1 MSTKKNKLKNMAQMK
16 SKKKKLKYDVLTDIE
31 HVLQRPDTYGGS
43 VTEETWKINF
53 NGKTEEQTIVPM
65 LFKIFDEAI
74 VNAADN
80 YTRNVGMNYLYVDID
95 KEDGMFSVENNG
107 KTVPIKKHPK
117 KDALTGEKI
126 YTPEMVFFRMR
137 SGQNFDDT
145 EVRYEG
151 GRNGIGIKLASIFST
166 ISEVEIRSRTKQ
178 FVQCYKDN
186 MKTRGNVTCRDIT
199 HPYPKTRVF
208 FKIDLSRFK
217 INDQPLTKIPDD
229 VFELMIR
236 RVYDVAACCPHLQVK
251 LNAGYG
257 YNLVQ
262 VPKFY
267 SRYLNEEPLFVSE
280 KKNWSVAVQLTDRE
294 NDSKDVSFVNNIWT
308 RDNGHHV
315 DHVKEEICKCL
326 MQSQIVKRMGLKKRD
341 IMKQIYVVMKCYLAN
356 PTFNSQMK
364 ERMTLPIKKF
374 DTQFKM
380 TGPLKKQLL
389 SGPIIQR
396 LQEIKDEKDGRT
408 MKKND
413 GKKVKNLS
421 ILKLTDAK
429 KAGTKRSDECTLI
442 LTEGDSALALALAGL
457 SVVKNDLFGAYPLK
471 GKILN
476 GEKANKKQ
484 WSDNTVIQNVIKIL
498 GLKHGVKYTS
508 TKDLRYGHILI
519 MSDQDIDGFHI
530 RGLVMSMFSS
540 HWRELLS
547 IPGFIQVMKT
557 PLVKAFNRKRLM
569 KEFFDEEQAKAYQ
582 KQHPTYTFK
591 YYKGLGTST
600 AKEAKQYFSNL
611 NQYRFNMSG
620 DPLPLKR
627 AYGDD
632 TSFRKE
638 LSARPPEQNDGKTY
652 ADFVNG
658 PYATYVRA
666 DNVRKIPNLFDGLK
680 VVQRKILYTFIKNH
694 YKKEQ
699 KVAQMAGII
708 AKETQYHS
716 GEDNISKAIINM
728 AQDFVGSNNLPLLKA
743 NGQFGTRHCGGSD
756 AAAPRYI
763 NTELHDYV
771 KYIFPEA
778 DLPVLSYTPVD
789 GHIVEPDEF
798 VPIIPWVFV
807 NGICGLGTG
816 WVSDIPQ
823 HNPLTLIALTRYMIR
838 EQRFLNDINEWQE
851 EAIWTKDHNGYY
863 KREDGKLYSY
873 GNYKIQGDTLTISE
887 LPVGVWTEKIEHQ
900 LKNPKS
906 KLEFSKVE
914 ESHTDTTIQF
924 VIKGV
929 KDMDKM
935 IGALK
940 LKKLVREN
948 YVVFQDG
955 SIVNKAFP
963 HIMNTFIGKRRW
975 LYQRRKECQL
985 KQMILKQREMSDKM
999 KFIEACIAGKIP
1011 LTTASNLDLIAAC
1024 MEHGVNEKYLDIN
1037 LRDLTKDKVDKLK
1050 ASIDQM
1056 KREYKRLHDTVEEDI
1071 WEKELNE
1078 LERLLNPKSKKRS
1091 YIDLSV

>member
-1 MSTKKNKLKNMAQMK
+1 MSSSIKPKTKKKMQGN
-16 SKKKKLKYDVLTDIE
+16 KKKLKYNVLTDIE
-31 HVLQRPDTYGGS
+31 HVLKRPDTYGGS
-43 VTEETWKINF
+43 VTEETWKINL
-53 NGKTEEQTIVPM
+53 NGTIHTATIVPM
-65 LFKIFDEAI
+65 LFKIFDEAL

-80 YTRNVGMNYLYVDID
+80 YTRKAGTTYIHIRVDR
-95 KEDGMFSVENNG
+95 ELGTFSVMNNG
-107 KTVPIKKHPK
+107 KTVPVKKHPI
-117 KDALTGEKI
+117 KDVLTGEKI

-137 SGQNFDDT
+137 AGQNFDDN
-145 EVRYEG
+145 EMRYEG
-151 GRNGIGIKLASIFST
+151 GRNGIGIKLASIFSHESNVYCNDGKRA
-166 ISEVEIRSRTKQ
+166 IDMHYEKNMTK
-178 FVQCYKDN
+178 
-186 MKTRGNVTCRDIT
+186 RLSVTECASTDPQHMET
-199 HPYPKTRVF
+199 YCEF
-208 FKIDLSRFK
+208 NIDLTRFS
-217 INDQPLTKIPDD
+217 INDKSLSKIPDD
-229 VFELMIR
+229 VFMLMQR
-236 RVYDVAACCPHLQVK
+236 RVFDIQACCEGATVRF
-251 LNAGYG
+251 ND
-257 YNLVQ
+257 
-262 VPKFY
+262 VPIEHKTFKEY
-267 SRYLNEEPLFVSE
+267 AMKQLGTEPLFYSE
-280 KKNWSVAVQLTDRE
+280 KKHWSVAVGLEDRDTE
-294 NDSKDVSFVNNIWT
+294 TKNTSFVNNVWT
-308 RDNGHHV
+308 RNDGHHV
-315 DHVKEEICKCL
+315 DHVKDEICKCL

-341 IMKQIYVVMKCYLAN
+341 IIKQIRVVMKCYLAN

-389 SGPIIQR
+389 SGPLIQR
-396 LQEIKDEKDGRT
+396 LQEIRDEKDGRKL
-408 MKKND
+408 KKND

-429 KAGTKRSDECTLI
+429 KAGTNRSDQCTLI

-519 MSDQDIDGFHI
+519 MSDQDVDGFHI

-569 KEFFDEEQAKAYQ
+569 KEFFDEEAAKSYQ
-582 KQHPTYTFK
+582 REHPTYTYK

-600 AKEAKQYFSNL
+600 AKEAKEYFSNL
-611 NQYRFNMSG
+611 DQYRFNMTG
-620 DPLPLKR
+620 DPMPLKR

-632 TSFRKE
+632 TTFRKE
-638 LSARPPEQNDGKTY
+638 LSARPPEQTDGKTY

-666 DNVRKIPNLFDGLK
+666 DNVRKIPNIFDGLK
-680 VVQRKILYTFIKNH
+680 VVQRKILYTFIKKN

-728 AQDFVGSNNLPLLKA
+728 AQEFVGSNNLPLLKA
-743 NGQFGTRHCGGSD
+743 NGQFGTRHCGGND

-789 GHIVEPDEF
+789 GQVVEPDEF

-823 HNPLTLIALTRYMIR
+823 HNPLKLIALTRYMIR

-873 GNYKIQGDTLTISE
+873 GNYKIQGDTLIISE

-929 KDMDKM
+929 KDMQKM

-955 SIVNKAFP
+955 RIVNKAFP

-975 LYQRRKECQL
+975 LYVHRKEYHL
-985 KQMILKQREMSDKM
+985 KQLDLKQKEMSDKM
-999 KFIEACIAGKIP
+999 KFIEACIAGNIP

-1024 MEHGVNEKYLDIN
+1024 MEYGVNEKYLDIN

-1050 ASIDQM
+1050 KSIAIAKKDFD
-1056 KREYKRLHDTVEEDI
+1056 KLKNTIPEDI

-1091 YIDLSV
+1091 YIDLSD